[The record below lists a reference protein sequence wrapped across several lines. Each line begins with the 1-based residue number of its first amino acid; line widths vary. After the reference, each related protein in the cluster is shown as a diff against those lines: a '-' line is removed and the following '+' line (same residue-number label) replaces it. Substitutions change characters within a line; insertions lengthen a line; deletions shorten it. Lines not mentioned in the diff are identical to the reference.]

1 MRVPTPTLLGRV
13 CRRTGL
19 ALLLPLSG
27 LMALPAVAASL
38 SEVDA
43 LLKIRSPEA
52 LPRAEAAV
60 AAAKSDA
67 LAWILLTRAQLQN
80 GRADDALDSAEE
92 AVELAPNSA
101 QAHFW
106 LGNSLGV
113 RIGQVNMLRK
123 MGMAPDLRDAFE
135 TAVRLDP
142 NLLEARTA
150 LIQFYLQAPSAI
162 GGGVD
167 KATAQV
173 AEIARRNPVRGHLAQ
188 ASLDRFNKDDAAMNR
203 SIDAAA
209 AAAASLPAAD
219 VDSRTA
225 VMLNLVALERYAQAH
240 GFVRAWAQAQP
251 DVAAPH
257 YQMGRLAAISGQFGN
272 EGAAS
277 LKRYLE
283 AGLTRAENDARE
295 THAWWRLGQI
305 EAQRG
310 DVAAARTAFQTAL
323 RLDPTNT
330 EAKKSLQA
338 L

>member
-1 MRVPTPTLLGRV
+1 MPALTHTPSFRA
-13 CRRTGL
+13 CRRAAL
-19 ALLLPLSG
+19 VLLLPISA

-38 SEVDA
+38 GEVDA
-43 LLKIRSPEA
+43 LLKVRSPEA

-67 LAWILLTRAQLQN
+67 RAWILLTRAQLQS
-80 GRADDALDSAEE
+80 GRADDAVDSAEE
-92 AVELAPNSA
+92 AVELAPNNA
-101 QAHFW
+101 QAQLW
-106 LGNSLGV
+106 LGNSLGM

-135 TAVRLDP
+135 AAVRLDP

-167 KATAQV
+167 KATAQI
-173 AEIARRNPVRGHLAQ
+173 AEISRRNAVRGHLAQ
-188 ASLDRFNKDDAAMNR
+188 ASLDRFNKDAAAMNR
-203 SIDAAA
+203 SIDAAVA
-209 AAAASLPAAD
+209 AAPSLPAAD

-225 VMLNLVALERYAQAH
+225 VMLNLVGMERYAQAH
-240 GFVRAWAQAQP
+240 GFVRTWAQAQP
-251 DVAAPH
+251 DLATPH
-257 YQMGRLAAISGQFGN
+257 YQLGRLAAISAQFGD

-283 AGLTRAENDARE
+283 GGMTRAENDARE

-310 DVAAARTAFQTAL
+310 DAAAARTAFQTAL
-323 RLDPTNT
+323 RLDPTNA